1 MTLGNTYTSIC
12 LSMDK
17 ASEPKWCKSMVLRLL
32 LGSESFGDQ
41 DLGEGNG
48 KVRKCLEKHIFL
60 GPKIDF
66 L

>member
-1 MTLGNTYTSIC
+1 
-12 LSMDK
+12 MDK
-17 ASEPKWCKSMVLRLL
+17 ASEPKWWKSMVLRLL

-48 KVRKCLEKHIFL
+48 KVRKCLEKHVFL
-60 GPKIDF
+60 GPKIHF

>member
-1 MTLGNTYTSIC
+1 
-12 LSMDK
+12 MDK
-17 ASEPKWCKSMVLRLL
+17 ASEPKWCKSVVRRLL

-60 GPKIDF
+60 GPKTHF